1 MKKFALTGT
10 AGYIAPRHLK
20 AIKETGNVLV
30 ASFDPHDSVGV
41 LDQFFPHADY
51 FNEHERFERHL
62 VKLSLHNDSKIDFL
76 TVCSPNYLH
85 DSQIRLGLNLG
96 INVIC
101 EKPIVLYPQNLD
113 SLEELELKSGRKV
126 FTVMQL
132 RYHPSIIEL
141 KEKLKTSTNKKHEV
155 ELTYIASRGNW
166 YHYSW
171 KGEDEKSGGIA
182 TNIGIHLFDLLI
194 WLFGDVLKSD
204 LYLSDNKRMSGSLE
218 LKDANVKWLL
228 SIDENDL
235 PAEIRSRKKTTYRSI
250 KIDGNEVEFSD
261 GFTELHTKVYQ
272 EILKGNGL
280 GISDARPSI
289 ETVYN
294 IRFAKVST
302 KKDFIHPY
310 LQNNL
315 R

>member
-20 AIKETGNVLV
+20 AIKETGNLLV

-51 FNEHERFERHL
+51 FNEYERFERHL
-62 VKLSLHNDSKIDFL
+62 VKLSQHNDSKIDYL
-76 TVCSPNYLH
+76 SICSPNYLH

-96 INVIC
+96 ANVIC

-113 SLEELELKSGRKV
+113 SLEELERKSGKKV

-132 RYHPSIIEL
+132 RYHPSITEL
-141 KEKLKTSTNKKHEV
+141 KEKLKTSINKKHEV

-194 WLFGDVLKSD
+194 WLFGDVQKSEV
-204 LYLSDNKRMSGSLE
+204 YLSDNKKMSGAFE
-218 LKDANVKWLL
+218 LKDANVKWFL

-235 PAEIRSRKKTTYRSI
+235 PTEMKSRKKTTYRSI
-250 KIDGNEVEFSD
+250 KIDGNEIEFSE

-272 EILKGNGL
+272 EIISGSGL

>member
-1 MKKFALTGT
+1 MKNFALTGI

-20 AIKETGNVLV
+20 AIKETENLLV

-51 FNEHERFERHL
+51 FNEYERFERHL
-62 VKLSLHNDSKIDFL
+62 VKLSQHNNSKIDYL
-76 TVCSPNYLH
+76 SVCSPNYLH

-96 INVIC
+96 ANVIC

-113 SLEELELKSGRKV
+113 SLEELELKSGKKV

-132 RYHPSIIEL
+132 RHHPSIIEL

-194 WLFGDVLKSD
+194 WLFGDIQKSEV
-204 LYLSDNKRMSGSLE
+204 YLSDNKKMSGSLE
-218 LKDANVKWLL
+218 LKDAIVTWFL

-235 PAEIRSRKKTTYRSI
+235 PAEIRSQKKMSFRSI
-250 KIDGNEVEFSD
+250 KIDDNEIEFSD
-261 GFTELHTKVYQ
+261 GFTELHTKVYR

-289 ETVYN
+289 EAVYN
-294 IRFAKVST
+294 IRFSKVI
-302 KKDFIHPY
+302 K
-310 LQNNL
+310 
-315 R
+315 

>member
-1 MKKFALTGT
+1 MKRFALTGT

-20 AIKETGNVLV
+20 AIKETGNLLV

-51 FNEHERFERHL
+51 FNEYERFERHL
-62 VKLSLHNDSKIDFL
+62 VKLSQHNDSKIDFL
-76 TVCSPNYLH
+76 SICSPNYLH
-85 DSQIRLGLNLG
+85 DSQIRLGLHLG
-96 INVIC
+96 ANVIC
-101 EKPIVLYPQNLD
+101 EKPIVLYPKNLD
-113 SLEELELKSGRKV
+113 SLEELESKSGKKV
-126 FTVMQL
+126 YTVMQL
-132 RYHPSIIEL
+132 RYHPSIIKL
-141 KEKLKTSTNKKHEV
+141 KEELKTSSNKKHKV

-194 WLFGDVLKSD
+194 WLFGDAQKSEVNF
-204 LYLSDNKRMSGSLE
+204 SNNQKMSGAFE
-218 LKDANVKWLL
+218 LKDANVKWFL

-235 PAEIRSRKKTTYRSI
+235 PPGIKSRKKTTYRSI

-272 EILKGNGL
+272 EILNGNGL
-280 GISDARPSI
+280 GIADARPSI
-289 ETVYN
+289 EAVYN
-294 IRFAKVST
+294 IRFSNN
-302 KKDFIHPY
+302 KKSKQF
-310 LQNNL
+310 
-315 R
+315 

>member
-1 MKKFALTGT
+1 MKFALTGT

-20 AIKETGNVLV
+20 AIKETENLLV

-51 FNEHERFERHL
+51 FNEYERFERHL
-62 VKLSLHNDSKIDFL
+62 VKLSQHNNSKIDYL
-76 TVCSPNYLH
+76 SVCSPNYLH

-96 INVIC
+96 ADVIC

-113 SLEELELKSGRKV
+113 SLEKLESKSGKKV
-126 FTVMQL
+126 YTVMQL

-141 KEKLKTSTNKKHEV
+141 KEKLKISTNKKHEV

-194 WLFGDVLKSD
+194 WLFGDVHKSEV
-204 LYLSDNKRMSGSLE
+204 YLSDNKKMSGSLD
-218 LKDANVKWLL
+218 LKDANVTWFL

-235 PAEIRSRKKTTYRSI
+235 PAEIRSHNKMMYRSI
-250 KIDGNEVEFSD
+250 KIDDNEIEFSE
-261 GFTELHTKVYQ
+261 GFAELHTKVYQ

-280 GISDARPSI
+280 GIADARPSI

-294 IRFAKVST
+294 IRFADVST

-310 LQNNL
+310 LQK
-315 R
+315 

>member
-41 LDQFFPHADY
+41 LDKFFPHADY
-51 FNEHERFERHL
+51 FNEYERFERHL
-62 VKLSLHNDSKIDFL
+62 VKLSQHNNSKIDYL
-76 TVCSPNYLH
+76 SVCSPNYLH

-96 INVIC
+96 ADVIC

-113 SLEELELKSGRKV
+113 SLEELERKSGKKV
-126 FTVMQL
+126 YTVMQL

-194 WLFGDVLKSD
+194 WLFGDVQKSD
-204 LYLSDNKRMSGSLE
+204 LYISNNKKMSGSLE
-218 LKDANVKWLL
+218 LKDANVKWFL

-235 PAEIRSRKKTTYRSI
+235 PAGIRSRKKMTYRSI
-250 KIDGNEVEFSD
+250 KIDGNEIEFSD
-261 GFTELHTKVYQ
+261 GFAELHTKVYQ
-272 EILKGNGL
+272 EILKGNGM

-289 ETVYN
+289 EAVYN
-294 IRFAKVST
+294 IRFSKISA
-302 KKDFIHPY
+302 KKDYVHPY
-310 LQNNL
+310 LQK
-315 R
+315 

>member
-1 MKKFALTGT
+1 MKNFALTGT

-20 AIKETGNVLV
+20 AIKETENLLV

-51 FNEHERFERHL
+51 FNESERFERHL
-62 VKLSLHNDSKIDFL
+62 VKLSQHNNSKIDYL
-76 TVCSPNYLH
+76 SVCSPNYLH

-96 INVIC
+96 ANVIC

-113 SLEELELKSGRKV
+113 SLEELELKSGKKV

-132 RYHPSIIEL
+132 RHHPSIIEL

-194 WLFGDVLKSD
+194 WLFGDVQKSEV
-204 LYLSDNKRMSGSLE
+204 YLSDNKKMSGSLE
-218 LKDANVKWLL
+218 LKDANVTWFL

-235 PAEIRSRKKTTYRSI
+235 PAEIRSHKKMMYRSI
-250 KIDGNEVEFSD
+250 KIDGNEIEFSD

-272 EILKGNGL
+272 EIFKGNGL

-289 ETVYN
+289 EAVYN
-294 IRFAKVST
+294 IRFSKVI
-302 KKDFIHPY
+302 K
-310 LQNNL
+310 
-315 R
+315 

>member
-20 AIKETGNVLV
+20 AIKETGNLLV

-51 FNEHERFERHL
+51 FNEYERFERYL
-62 VKLSLHNDSKIDFL
+62 VKLSQHNNSKIDFL
-76 TVCSPNYLH
+76 SVCSPNYLH

-96 INVIC
+96 ANVIC

-113 SLEELELKSGRKV
+113 SLEELESKSGKKV
-126 FTVMQL
+126 YTVMQL

-141 KEKLKTSTNKKHEV
+141 KEKLKTAANKKHEV

-194 WLFGDVLKSD
+194 WLFGDVRKSEV
-204 LYLSDNKRMSGSLE
+204 YLSDNKKMSGSLE
-218 LKDANVKWLL
+218 LKDANVTWFL

-235 PAEIRSRKKTTYRSI
+235 PAEIRSHKKMMYRSI
-250 KIDGNEVEFSD
+250 NIDGNEIEFSD
-261 GFTELHTKVYQ
+261 GFAELHTKVYQ

-302 KKDFIHPY
+302 KKDFIHP
-310 LQNNL
+310 LL
-315 R
+315 RK

>member
-1 MKKFALTGT
+1 MKRFALTGT

-20 AIKETGNVLV
+20 AIKETGNLLV

-51 FNEHERFERHL
+51 FNEYERFERHL
-62 VKLSLHNDSKIDFL
+62 VKLSHHYDSKIDFL
-76 TVCSPNYLH
+76 SICSPNYLH

-96 INVIC
+96 ANVIC

-113 SLEELELKSGRKV
+113 TLEELERKSGKKV
-126 FTVMQL
+126 YTIMQL
-132 RYHPSIIEL
+132 RYHPTIAEL
-141 KEKLKTSTNKKHEV
+141 KDKLKTAINKKYEV

-194 WLFGDVLKSD
+194 WLFGKVQKSEVN
-204 LYLSDNKRMSGSLE
+204 LSNNQKMSGSLE
-218 LKDANVKWLL
+218 LKDANVKWFL
-228 SIDENDL
+228 SVDENDL
-235 PAEIRSRKKTTYRSI
+235 PLEIKSRKKMTYRSI

-261 GFTELHTKVYQ
+261 GFTDLHTKVYQ
-272 EILKGNGL
+272 EIFNGNGL

-289 ETVYN
+289 EAVYK
-294 IRFAKVST
+294 IRFS
-302 KKDFIHPY
+302 
-310 LQNNL
+310 NNKN
-315 R
+315 

>member
-20 AIKETGNVLV
+20 AIKETGNLLA

-51 FNEHERFERHL
+51 FNEYERFERHL
-62 VKLSLHNDSKIDFL
+62 AKLSQHKDSKIDFL
-76 TVCSPNYLH
+76 SICSPNYLH

-96 INVIC
+96 ANVIC

-113 SLEELELKSGRKV
+113 SLEELESNSGKKV
-126 FTVMQL
+126 YTVMQL
-132 RYHPSIIEL
+132 RYHPSIIQL

-194 WLFGDVLKSD
+194 WLLGDVQKSEV
-204 LYLSDNKRMSGSLE
+204 YLSDNKKMSGSLE
-218 LKDANVKWLL
+218 LKDANVKWFL

-235 PAEIRSRKKTTYRSI
+235 PSEIKSHKKITYRSI
-250 KIDGNEVEFSD
+250 KVDGNEIEFSE

-280 GISDARPSI
+280 GISDARPSV
-289 ETVYN
+289 EAVYN
-294 IRFAKVST
+294 IRFAKIST
-302 KKDFIHPY
+302 KKDFIHP
-310 LQNNL
+310 LL
-315 R
+315 RK

>member
-1 MKKFALTGT
+1 MKNFALTGI

-20 AIKETGNVLV
+20 AIKETENLLV

-51 FNEHERFERHL
+51 FNEYERFERHL
-62 VKLSLHNDSKIDFL
+62 VKLSQHNNSKIDYL
-76 TVCSPNYLH
+76 SVCSPNYLH

-96 INVIC
+96 ANVIC

-113 SLEELELKSGRKV
+113 SLEELELKSGKKV

-132 RYHPSIIEL
+132 RHHPSIIEL

-194 WLFGDVLKSD
+194 WLFGDIQKSEV
-204 LYLSDNKRMSGSLE
+204 YLSDNKKMSGSLE
-218 LKDANVKWLL
+218 LKDAIVTWFL

-235 PAEIRSRKKTTYRSI
+235 PAEIRSHKKMMYRSI
-250 KIDGNEVEFSD
+250 KIDDNEIEFSD
-261 GFTELHTKVYQ
+261 GFTELHTKVYR

-289 ETVYN
+289 EAVYN
-294 IRFAKVST
+294 IRFSKVI
-302 KKDFIHPY
+302 K
-310 LQNNL
+310 
-315 R
+315 

>member
-20 AIKETGNVLV
+20 AIKETENLLV

-51 FNEHERFERHL
+51 FNEYERFERHL
-62 VKLSLHNDSKIDFL
+62 VKLSQHNNSKIDYL
-76 TVCSPNYLH
+76 SVCSPNYLH

-96 INVIC
+96 ADVIC
-101 EKPIVLYPQNLD
+101 EKPIVLNPQNLD
-113 SLEELELKSGRKV
+113 SLEELERKSGIKV
-126 FTVMQL
+126 YTVMQL
-132 RYHPSIIEL
+132 RYHHSIIEI
-141 KEKLKTSTNKKHEV
+141 KEKLKTFTNKKHEV

-171 KGEDEKSGGIA
+171 KGEVEKSGGIA

-194 WLFGDVLKSD
+194 WLFGEVQKSEV
-204 LYLSDNKRMSGSLE
+204 YLSDNKKMSGSLE
-218 LKDANVKWLL
+218 LKGANVRWFL

-235 PAEIRSRKKTTYRSI
+235 PSEIKSLNKTTYRSI
-250 KIDGNEVEFSD
+250 KIDGNEIEFSE

-272 EILKGNGL
+272 EILKGNGM
-280 GISDARPSI
+280 GILDARPSI
-289 ETVYN
+289 EAVYN
-294 IRFAKVST
+294 IRFSKISA
-302 KKDFIHPY
+302 KKDYVHTY
-310 LQNNL
+310 LQK
-315 R
+315 

>member
-96 INVIC
+96 VNVIC

>member
-1 MKKFALTGT
+1 MKRFALTGT

-20 AIKETGNVLV
+20 AIKETGNLLV

-51 FNEHERFERHL
+51 FNEYERFERHL
-62 VKLSLHNDSKIDFL
+62 VKLSQHNDSKIDYL
-76 TVCSPNYLH
+76 SICSPNYLH

-96 INVIC
+96 MNVIC
-101 EKPIVLYPQNLD
+101 EKPIVLYPQNLN
-113 SLEELELKSGRKV
+113 SLEELERKSGKKIY
-126 FTVMQL
+126 TVMQL
-132 RYHPSIIEL
+132 RYHPSIIKL
-141 KEKLKTSTNKKHEV
+141 KEELKTSSNEKHKV
-155 ELTYIASRGNW
+155 ELTYITSRGNW

-194 WLFGDVLKSD
+194 WLFGDVQKSEVN
-204 LYLSDNKRMSGSLE
+204 LSNNQKMSGAFE
-218 LKDANVKWLL
+218 LKDANVKWFL

-235 PAEIRSRKKTTYRSI
+235 PLEIRSRKKTTYRSI
-250 KIDGNEVEFSD
+250 KIDSTEIEFSD

-272 EILKGNGL
+272 EILNGNGL

-289 ETVYN
+289 EAVYN
-294 IRFAKVST
+294 IRFAKIST

-310 LQNNL
+310 LQK
-315 R
+315 

>member
-51 FNEHERFERHL
+51 FNEYERFERHL
-62 VKLSLHNDSKIDFL
+62 VKLSQHNDSKIDFL
-76 TVCSPNYLH
+76 SVCSPNYLH

-96 INVIC
+96 ANVIC
-101 EKPIVLYPQNLD
+101 EKPIVLHPQNLN
-113 SLEELELKSGRKV
+113 SLEELELKSGKKV
-126 FTVMQL
+126 YTVMQL

-141 KEKLKTSTNKKHEV
+141 KEKLKTSINKKHEV

-194 WLFGDVLKSD
+194 WLFGDIQKSEV
-204 LYLSDNKRMSGSLE
+204 YISDNKKMSGSLE

-235 PAEIRSRKKTTYRSI
+235 PAEIKSRKKTTYRSI
-250 KIDGNEVEFSD
+250 KIDGNEIEFSN

-310 LQNNL
+310 L
-315 R
+315 